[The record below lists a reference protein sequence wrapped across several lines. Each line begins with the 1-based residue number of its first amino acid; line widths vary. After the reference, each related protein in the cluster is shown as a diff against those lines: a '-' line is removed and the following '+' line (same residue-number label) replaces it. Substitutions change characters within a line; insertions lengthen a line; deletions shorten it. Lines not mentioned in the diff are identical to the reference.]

1 MVDSGDWCRPGASEM
16 STGNI
21 VLGFPSLNG
30 KPSLFK
36 AFSKGFLSLFKAF
49 SKGFLSFFKA
59 FFKGFLSFLL
69 KAFFKGFL
77 SFLKGFF

>member
-36 AFSKGFLSLFKAF
+36 AFSKGFLS
-49 SKGFLSFFKA
+49 FFKA
-59 FFKGFLSFLL
+59 FFKGFLSFF
-69 KAFFKGFL
+69 KACLRAFVKGA
-77 SFLKGFF
+77 